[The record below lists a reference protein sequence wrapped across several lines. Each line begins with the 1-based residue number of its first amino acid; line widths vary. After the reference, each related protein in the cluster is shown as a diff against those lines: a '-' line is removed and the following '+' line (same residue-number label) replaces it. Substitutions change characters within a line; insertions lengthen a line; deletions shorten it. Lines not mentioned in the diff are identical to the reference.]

1 MQGTPIVRFHT
12 DMLTNINPTRAKKAQ
27 YIRILFPP
35 SLFLK
40 YSGIVKAYKKQNR
53 MLVGIYYNCW

>member
-1 MQGTPIVRFHT
+1 
-12 DMLTNINPTRAKKAQ
+12 MLTNINPTRAKKAQ

-40 YSGIVKAYKKQNR
+40 YSGIVKAYENKTEC
-53 MLVGIYYNCW
+53 LLESIIIVGSLNI